1 MAKHPTIILNNKTYN
16 ALLRVGK
23 HIDDP
28 RTGSSPISFQR
39 LVSVLADT
47 WLRSNLPGLDM
58 TEEEE
63 EEEEEEEK

>member
-47 WLRSNLPGLDM
+47 WLRSNLPDVDM
-58 TEEEE
+58 DGDDDEG
-63 EEEEEEEK
+63 EEK

>member
-16 ALLRVGK
+16 ALLRAGK

-47 WLRSNLPGLDM
+47 WLRSNLPDLDM
-58 TEEEE
+58 DGDDDEEEE
-63 EEEEEEEK
+63 

>member
-47 WLRSNLPGLDM
+47 WLRSNLPDVDM
-58 TEEEE
+58 DGDDDEEEE
-63 EEEEEEEK
+63 